1 MIEEMKKKHYVLL
14 SANSA
19 VALSKIIQE
28 KLDDG
33 WKQWGSPFCNPL
45 TLDDT
50 GHSLYQSVVK
60 EEWILEE

>member
-1 MIEEMKKKHYVLL
+1 MIEDMKKRHYVLL

-19 VALSKIIQE
+19 SVLSERVQE

-33 WKQWGSPFCNPL
+33 WKQWGSPFCNQM

-60 EEWILEE
+60 EEWILEV

>member
-1 MIEEMKKKHYVLL
+1 MIEERKKRHYVLL

-19 VALSKIIQE
+19 AALSKRVQE

-33 WKQWGSPFCNPL
+33 WKPWGSPFCN
-45 TLDDT
+45 TVALDDI
-50 GHSLYQSVVK
+50 GHSIYQSAVK